1 MYRIV
6 YSGAPNL
13 EKQATTLNVRI
24 SGVRATRKQNKI
36 LQKKDHYGRGTAQ
49 VQPTAS
55 LIRKRGCMLTYDYY

>member
-24 SGVRATRKQNKI
+24 SGVRATRKQDNP
-36 LQKKDHYGRGTAQ
+36 LQQKDHYGRGTAQ
-49 VQPTAS
+49 VQS
-55 LIRKRGCMLTYDYY
+55 HQEKDRKGVC